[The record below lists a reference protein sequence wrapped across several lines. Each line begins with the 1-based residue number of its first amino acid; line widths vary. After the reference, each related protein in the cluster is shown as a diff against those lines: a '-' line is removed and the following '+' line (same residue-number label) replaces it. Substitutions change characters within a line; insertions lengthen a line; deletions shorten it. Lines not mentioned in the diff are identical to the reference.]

1 MKNQSNFKG
10 MLYNKFEIADYKVE
24 IHQYK
29 DGLFYYKIKL
39 ARKIVRSILN
49 YVDYDKC
56 VADAR
61 RTVEI
66 AGDFYA

>member
-1 MKNQSNFKG
+1 

-49 YVDYDKC
+49 YADYDKC

-66 AGDFYA
+66 AGGFLCLK